1 MRAGLNMPDL
11 IIKDSQLSVEKVIEK
26 LKEAVPNNKFGI
38 LHSYDIKQTLA
49 GKGQTL
55 EEECH
60 VFEICNPVVAKNIL
74 DKDMNLASV
83 LPCRISVYTMD
94 GVTKVGM
101 ASPSKHIAQLTNEN
115 VSSLIEPVE
124 QALINIIDQSI
135 A

>member
-1 MRAGLNMPDL
+1 MPDL
-11 IIKDSQLSVEKVIEK
+11 IIKDSQLSVEEVIEK

-49 GKGQTL
+49 SKGQTL
-55 EEECH
+55 NEECH

-74 DKDMNLASV
+74 EMDMDLTSV
-83 LPCRISVYTMD
+83 LPCRISVYTKD
-94 GVTKVGM
+94 GTTKVGM
-101 ASPSKHIAQLTNEN
+101 ASPTKHIAQLTDLDL
-115 VSSLIEPVE
+115 SLVIDPVE

>member
-1 MRAGLNMPDL
+1 MPDL
-11 IIKDSQLSVEKVIEK
+11 IIKDSQLSVEEVIEK

-49 GKGQTL
+49 LKGQTL
-55 EEECH
+55 REECH

-74 DKDMNLASV
+74 EMDMDLASV
-83 LPCRISVYTMD
+83 LPCRISVYTKD
-94 GVTKVGM
+94 GATKVGM
-101 ASPSKHIAQLTNEN
+101 ALPTKHIAQLTDLDLSQ
-115 VSSLIEPVE
+115 VIDPVE

>member
-1 MRAGLNMPDL
+1 MPDL
-11 IIKDSQLSVEKVIEK
+11 IIKDSQLSVEEVIEK

-49 GKGQTL
+49 SKGQEMT
-55 EEECH
+55 ESCH

-74 DKDMNLASV
+74 EKDMNLASV

-101 ASPSKHIAQLTNEN
+101 ASPSKHVVQLTNADM
-115 VSSLIEPVE
+115 SALIDPVE

>member
-1 MRAGLNMPDL
+1 MPDL
-11 IIKDSQLSVEKVIEK
+11 IIKDSQLSVEEVIEK

-49 GKGQTL
+49 GKGQVL
-55 EEECH
+55 AEECH

-94 GVTKVGM
+94 GATKVGM
-101 ASPSKHIAQLTNEN
+101 ASPAKHIAQLTDLDL
-115 VSSLIEPVE
+115 SLIIDPVE
-124 QALINIIDQSI
+124 QALINIVDQSI

>member
-1 MRAGLNMPDL
+1 MPDL
-11 IIKDSQLSVEKVIEK
+11 IIKDSQLSVEVVIEK

-49 GKGQTL
+49 SKGQTL
-55 EEECH
+55 NEECH

-74 DKDMNLASV
+74 EMDMDLTSV
-83 LPCRISVYTMD
+83 LPCRISVYTKD
-94 GVTKVGM
+94 GTTKVGM
-101 ASPSKHIAQLTNEN
+101 ASPTKHIAQLTDLDL
-115 VSSLIEPVE
+115 SLVIDPVE

>member
-1 MRAGLNMPDL
+1 MPDL
-11 IIKDSQLSVEKVIEK
+11 IIKDSQLSVEEVIEK

-49 GKGQTL
+49 SKGQTL
-55 EEECH
+55 NEECH

-74 DKDMNLASV
+74 EMDMDLASV
-83 LPCRISVYTMD
+83 LPCRISVYTKD
-94 GVTKVGM
+94 GATKVGM
-101 ASPSKHIAQLTNEN
+101 ASPTKHIAQLTDLDLTL
-115 VSSLIEPVE
+115 VIDPVE

>member
-1 MRAGLNMPDL
+1 MSDL
-11 IIKDSQLSVEKVIEK
+11 IIKNSQLSVEEVIEK

-55 EEECH
+55 KEECH

-74 DKDMNLASV
+74 EKDMNLASV
-83 LPCRISVYTMD
+83 LPCRISVYTKD
-94 GVTKVGM
+94 GATKVGM
-101 ASPSKHIAQLTNEN
+101 ASPAKHIAQLTDEDL
-115 VSSLIEPVE
+115 SSLVEPVE
-124 QALINIIDQSI
+124 QALIKIIDQSI

>member
-1 MRAGLNMPDL
+1 MPDL
-11 IIKDSQLSVEKVIEK
+11 IIKDSQLSVEEVIEK

-49 GKGQTL
+49 SKGQTL
-55 EEECH
+55 NEECH

-74 DKDMNLASV
+74 EMDMDLASV
-83 LPCRISVYTMD
+83 LPCRISVYTKD

-101 ASPSKHIAQLTNEN
+101 ASPTKHIAQLTDLDL
-115 VSSLIEPVE
+115 SLVIDPVE

>member
-1 MRAGLNMPDL
+1 MPSSHL
-11 IIKDSQLSVEKVIEK
+11 IVKDSQLGVEEVIEK
-26 LKEAVPNNKFGI
+26 LKEAVLNNKFGI

-74 DKDMNLASV
+74 EKDMNLASV

-101 ASPSKHIAQLTNEN
+101 ALPSKHIAQLTD
-115 VSSLIEPVE
+115 VDLSALIEPVE

-135 A
+135 T

>member
-1 MRAGLNMPDL
+1 MPDL
-11 IIKDSQLSVEKVIEK
+11 IIKDSQLSVEEVIEK

-49 GKGQTL
+49 SKGQTL
-55 EEECH
+55 NEECH

-74 DKDMNLASV
+74 EMDMDLASA
-83 LPCRISVYTMD
+83 LPCRISVYTKD
-94 GVTKVGM
+94 GTTKVGM
-101 ASPSKHIAQLTNEN
+101 ASPTKHIAQLTDLDLTL
-115 VSSLIEPVE
+115 VIDPVE

>member
-1 MRAGLNMPDL
+1 MPDL
-11 IIKDSQLSVEKVIEK
+11 IIKDSQLSVEEVIEK

-49 GKGQTL
+49 GKGQKLT
-55 EEECH
+55 EECH

-74 DKDMNLASV
+74 EKDMDLASV
-83 LPCRISVYTMD
+83 LPCRISVYTKD

-101 ASPSKHIAQLTNEN
+101 ASPAKHIAQLTTKDM
-115 VSSLIEPVE
+115 SLIVDPVE

-135 A
+135 V

>member
-1 MRAGLNMPDL
+1 MPDL
-11 IIKDSQLSVEKVIEK
+11 IIKDSQLSVEEVIEK

-49 GKGQTL
+49 SKGQTL
-55 EEECH
+55 TEECH

-74 DKDMNLASV
+74 EMDMDLASV
-83 LPCRISVYTMD
+83 LPCRISVYTKD
-94 GVTKVGM
+94 GTTKVGM
-101 ASPSKHIAQLTNEN
+101 ASPTKHIAQLTDLDL
-115 VSSLIEPVE
+115 SLVIDPVE

>member
-1 MRAGLNMPDL
+1 MPDL
-11 IIKDSQLSVEKVIEK
+11 IIKDSQLSVEEVIEK

-49 GKGQTL
+49 SKGQTL
-55 EEECH
+55 REECH

-74 DKDMNLASV
+74 EMDMDLASV
-83 LPCRISVYTMD
+83 LPCRISVYTKD
-94 GVTKVGM
+94 GTTKVGM
-101 ASPSKHIAQLTNEN
+101 ASPTKHIAQLTDLDL
-115 VSSLIEPVE
+115 SLVIDPVE

>member
-1 MRAGLNMPDL
+1 MPDL
-11 IIKDSQLSVEKVIEK
+11 IIKDSQLSVEEVIEK

-49 GKGQTL
+49 SKGQTL
-55 EEECH
+55 TEECH

-74 DKDMNLASV
+74 EMDMDLTSV
-83 LPCRISVYTMD
+83 LPCRISVYTKD
-94 GVTKVGM
+94 GTTKVGM
-101 ASPSKHIAQLTNEN
+101 ASPTKHIAQLTDLDL
-115 VSSLIEPVE
+115 SLVIDPVE